1 MKLDQ
6 IYDDA
11 KALRDVVNTLLD
23 FIASRGLNKLS
34 KDAVNYVMTELDM
47 SVEDAMNLIE
57 EGIQ

>member
-6 IYDDA
+6 IYNDA

-23 FIASRGLNKLS
+23 FIDSEGLTNKAAEYLESELEMS
-34 KDAVNYVMTELDM
+34 K
-47 SVEDAMNLIE
+47 EDSCDLAE

>member
-6 IYDDA
+6 IYNDA

-23 FIASRGLNKLS
+23 FIDSKGLTNEAAEYLESELEMS
-34 KDAVNYVMTELDM
+34 K
-47 SVEDAMNLIE
+47 EDSCDLAE

>member
-6 IYDDA
+6 IYNDA

-23 FIASRGLNKLS
+23 FIDSKGLTNEAAEYLESELEMS
-34 KDAVNYVMTELDM
+34 K
-47 SVEDAMNLIE
+47 EDSCNLAE

>member
-6 IYDDA
+6 IYNDA

-23 FIASRGLNKLS
+23 FINSKGLTNEVAEYLESELEMS
-34 KDAVNYVMTELDM
+34 K
-47 SVEDAMNLIE
+47 EDSCDLAE

>member
-6 IYDDA
+6 IYNDA

-23 FIASRGLNKLS
+23 FIDSKGLTNEAAEYLESELEMS
-34 KDAVNYVMTELDM
+34 K
-47 SVEDAMNLIE
+47 EDSCDLTE

>member
-6 IYDDA
+6 IYNDT

-23 FIASRGLNKLS
+23 FIDSEGLTNKAAEYLESELEMS
-34 KDAVNYVMTELDM
+34 K
-47 SVEDAMNLIE
+47 EDSCDLAE

>member
-6 IYDDA
+6 IYNDA

-23 FIASRGLNKLS
+23 FIDSEGLTNKAAEYLESELEMS
-34 KDAVNYVMTELDM
+34 K
-47 SVEDAMNLIE
+47 EDAYDLAE

>member
-6 IYDDA
+6 IYNDA

-23 FIASRGLNKLS
+23 FIDSKGLTNEAAEYLESELEMS
-34 KDAVNYVMTELDM
+34 K
-47 SVEDAMNLIE
+47 EDAYDLAE